1 MAKFTVR
8 IVETLSRDVEVEAA
22 SEDEAIQ
29 KIEKKYTDA
38 EIVLDSSDH
47 SGTDMEIVK

>member
-22 SEDEAIQ
+22 SEAEAIEEVQ
-29 KIEKKYTDA
+29 KKYDDA
-38 EIVLDSSDH
+38 EIVLDASDYDE
-47 SGTDMEIVK
+47 TDFKVVK